1 MKSKQSLSPAGGA
14 GDERSAPAPHTAVEH
29 LVQSRN
35 PSPDSLSFGA
45 VLLGDGWAHQPGV
58 DLESRGRDVNSVQAL
73 EVPAAPEFAH
83 PHETLVGGGAL
94 LPGKLDNAVG
104 DSELRKQCHVLG
116 PVFANQEGG
125 RGKGTEEPGQ
135 AGDQP
140 PALLLRRSEIMDRL
154 ERIDDDDL

>member
-1 MKSKQSLSPAGGA
+1 MGELGGIFLKVDVEGRFAGPRARQGKLKSKQGLPRAGGA
-14 GDERSAPAPHTAVEH
+14 GDERSAPAPHTTVEH

-94 LPGKLDNAVG
+94 LPGKLDN
-104 DSELRKQCHVLG
+104 
-116 PVFANQEGG
+116 
-125 RGKGTEEPGQ
+125 
-135 AGDQP
+135 
-140 PALLLRRSEIMDRL
+140 
-154 ERIDDDDL
+154 